1 MNNLQKVANVAVIAL
16 LFASSALGAE
26 SVTTAN
32 AWTRATVPGQSVA
45 GAYFDITS
53 VAPAALVAVESPAA
67 KKAELHMMSM
77 DGGVMKMRAVQKI
90 ELPAQQTVSLKPGG
104 YHVMLIDIKR
114 ELKAGE
120 RVPLKIV
127 VQDGRGVKTSLNVE
141 AEVRAAAPPAQHM
154 K

>member
-1 MNNLQKVANVAVIAL
+1 
-16 LFASSALGAE
+16 
-26 SVTTAN
+26 
-32 AWTRATVPGQSVA
+32 VA

-53 VAPAALVAVESPAA
+53 VAPSVLVAIESPVAA
-67 KKAELHMMSM
+67 KAELHTMSM

-120 RVPLKIV
+120 RIPLKVV
-127 VQDGRGVKTSLNVE
+127 VQDGKGVKTTLNVE
-141 AEVRAAAPPAQHM
+141 AEVRATAPPAQHM